1 MWRELTTLWQS
12 IRDPEYAH
20 LLLESV
26 PLYGVGFGLVF
37 LVIAYA
43 AGEKKTRLLALVV
56 MALSCASVWPYLE
69 LRTRATPRILATRDP
84 AYGPLIQ
91 QQTRLRHETAW
102 MYYAMAG
109 ISGVALLLGFTRYGK
124 HVMLLAVVCG
134 AAVFWVSIWLH
145 KKECEI
151 YHRNIIRYLPPR
163 Q

>member
-20 LLLESV
+20 LLLDAV
-26 PLYGVGFGLVF
+26 PLYGVAAGLLF
-37 LVIAYA
+37 LIVAYA
-43 AGEKKTRLLALVV
+43 GGEKKTRLLALAVIS
-56 MALSCASVWPYLE
+56 LSCASVWPYLD

-102 MYYAMAG
+102 IFYAMAG
-109 ISGVALLLGFTRYGK
+109 TSALTLLLSFTKFGK
-124 HVMLLAVVCG
+124 YLMLITVVGGAVV
-134 AAVFWVSIWLH
+134 FWISIWLH

-151 YHRNIIRYLPPR
+151 YHRNIIRYVPPR